1 MVKLAPPAFV
11 VAMVAGV
18 MWIPWALCRYFVD
31 LPATAAQYIAINT
44 GITFGAMLATVAAFG
59 ELAVR
64 ARGGIRAWLAVA
76 AIATLLAMFVSL
88 ASGFFG
94 IKLAR
99 HLPYEV
105 WSAILQWSTSVPWL
119 IAWLAL
125 GFAGWRAQRRTA
137 ITLLAMSIVLCNLP
151 PVREHIY
158 APLGPYFLFFL
169 YVINAPIR
177 NVIAI
182 LLAGAIAKRAHEP
195 SRDHERAARSAKL
208 LAFAIGALAL
218 VQLVS
223 AAGVRLISEEVDV
236 RFGFSLADLLA
247 ALLVGVALWRLAQ
260 QQLPALPRYRSHVA
274 ALVALYTS
282 GMVFETFTYS
292 TTDGSFTDTFHA
304 AHVAWWH
311 LVPVTLALALLV
323 TILLGYAKHRDGVYT
338 PALIG
343 GAGFIAGVAGWF
355 ILKDH
360 EVISP
365 VSLACGYLALV
376 PAVLRASREL
386 STDRVQTTA
395 DVFA

>member
-11 VAMVAGV
+11 VAMVAAV
-18 MWIPWALCRYFVD
+18 MWIPWALCQYLVD
-31 LPATAAQYIAINT
+31 LPAMSAQYIAINT
-44 GITFGAMLATVAAFG
+44 GITVGAMLVTVAAFG

-64 ARGGIRAWLAVA
+64 TRGGIRAWLVVS
-76 AIATLLAMFVSL
+76 AIATLLAMLVSFGG
-88 ASGFFG
+88 GFFG
-94 IKLAR
+94 GVVAG
-99 HLPYEV
+99 HLPYEL
-105 WSAILQWSTSVPWL
+105 WIAILQWSTSVPWL
-119 IAWLAL
+119 IAWLAF
-125 GFAGWRAQRRTA
+125 GFAGWSAQRRTA
-137 ITLLAMSIVLCNLP
+137 ITLLAMSIVLSNLP
-151 PVREHIY
+151 PVREHVY

-195 SRDHERAARSAKL
+195 SRDHLKAARSAKV

-218 VQLVS
+218 VQLAS
-223 AAGVRLISEEVDV
+223 AVGVRLISEEIDV
-236 RFGFSLADLLA
+236 RFGFTVSHLVA
-247 ALLVGVALWRLAQ
+247 ALLVAFALWRLAQ
-260 QQLPALPRYRSHVA
+260 QQLPALPRYRVHVA
-274 ALVALYTS
+274 ALIALYTA
-282 GMVFETFTYS
+282 GMLAETFTYTMS
-292 TTDGSFTDTFHA
+292 GGADTSFHA

-311 LVPVTLALALLV
+311 LVPVTLALACLV
-323 TILLGYAKHRDGVYT
+323 TILLTYAKHRDAVYT
-338 PALIG
+338 PALLG
-343 GAGFIAGVAGWF
+343 GALFIAGVAGWF

-376 PAVLRASREL
+376 PAVLRASHEL